1 MRFFEEM
8 NGFANGGFAF
18 DALVS
23 RHAAG
28 QELGV
33 LLRGGAGE
41 IEFVANLNGEI
52 GSAGESGEKYI
63 KYGYSYKF
71 HKSCQSRGNAR
82 AGVSPENLFHDLN
95 KIRVFLSCRPADRS
109 LEFEP

>member
-41 IEFVANLNGEI
+41 IEFVANLDGDV
-52 GSAGESGEKYI
+52 GSAGESGEKYV

-71 HKSCQSRGNAR
+71 HKTCQSRGNAR
-82 AGVSPENLFHDLN
+82 TGVS
-95 KIRVFLSCRPADRS
+95 R
-109 LEFEP
+109 